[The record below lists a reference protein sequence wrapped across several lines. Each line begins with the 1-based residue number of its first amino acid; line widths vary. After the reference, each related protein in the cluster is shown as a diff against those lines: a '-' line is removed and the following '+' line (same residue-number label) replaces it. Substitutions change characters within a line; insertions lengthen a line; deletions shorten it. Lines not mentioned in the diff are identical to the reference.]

1 MRKNRTNL
9 FVFLAAVCI
18 LVVFYMTGE
27 SYYEGLTG
35 KSRQQEES
43 GEVYRYKYDMI
54 VDSPDSSFWQAVYGC
69 AQDWAQ
75 KNDAILELKGSGK
88 ENDYTKLD
96 YMNMSIAS
104 NADGII
110 LQYSGEQGL
119 EAKINEAVQKGIPV
133 VTVMGD
139 AVHSKRQS
147 FVGVS
152 DYQLGSAYGEKV
164 AEYVTEDT
172 QSILILLKKNIDDM
186 NQSQIYTQISN
197 AAQAKAGADA
207 EIKVTGKNL
216 LSAGTFETEEAV
228 TDIFQQKDKV
238 PDILVCMDEE
248 TTECARQ
255 AVLDF
260 NLAGKITIIGY
271 YSSEDILTAVEK
283 GVISVTCDVD
293 TDQLGKYTIEA
304 LTEYQK
310 EGRTNSY
317 YNVDINFLDKDAV
330 QAMRREELAK

>member
-216 LSAGTFETEEAV
+216 LSTGTFETEEAV

-310 EGRTNSY
+310 DGRTNSY